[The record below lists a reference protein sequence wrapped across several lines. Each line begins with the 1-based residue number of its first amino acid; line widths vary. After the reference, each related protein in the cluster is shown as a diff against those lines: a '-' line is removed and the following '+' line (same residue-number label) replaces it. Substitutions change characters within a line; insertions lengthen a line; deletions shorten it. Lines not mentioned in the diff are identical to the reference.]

1 MINRVVLVG
10 RLTADPEL
18 RKTNSGTSV
27 ASFTVAVDNAMKNPD
42 GTRGT
47 CFMNCSVFNAQAD
60 NVAKFTRKGA
70 MVGIEGRLNQ
80 RKFTR
85 KDGTNASVIE
95 VVCDTVRFLESKG
108 PNGEATTT
116 VNADNLQDPKF
127 DEDKGVDLDGLDTT
141 DDDLPF

>member
-1 MINRVVLVG
+1 MINRVILVG

-18 RKTNSGTSV
+18 RRTNSGASV
-27 ASFTVAVDNAMKNPD
+27 ASFTVAVDNGMKNPD
-42 GTRGT
+42 GSRGT
-47 CFMNCSVFNAQAD
+47 CFMNCSVFNNQAD

-70 MVGIEGRLNQ
+70 LVGVEGRLNQ

-95 VVCDTVRFLESKG
+95 VICDSVKFLEPK
-108 PNGEATTT
+108 AQAA
-116 VNADNLQDPKF
+116 NAEQDNSDNLQDTSF
-127 DEDKGVDLDGLDTT
+127 DEKDSNLDGLDLPDA